1 VRVEAV
7 RREVPELDRF
17 VAALLALAQQ
27 PAATGA
33 AERAERGD

>member
-27 PAATGA
+27 PTPVG
-33 AERAERGD
+33 ERTESRAD

>member
-1 VRVEAV
+1 MRVEAI

-27 PAATGA
+27 PTATG
-33 AERAERGD
+33 ERSESRAD

>member
-27 PAATGA
+27 PTAD
-33 AERAERGD
+33 ERTRRGD